1 MRPDE
6 HDDAD
11 AAAGKRVEHER
22 HRHGER
28 LRREADG
35 RRASHDR
42 EDDRSCEERES
53 QEVERIADE
62 PVSVAEQEVPAV
74 ERSHAAMLT
83 Q

>member
-1 MRPDE
+1 MIRLDE

-22 HRHGER
+22 IVT
-28 LRREADG
+28 ASVSAVSDG

-42 EDDRSCEERES
+42 EHDRSCEERES

-62 PVSVAEQEVPAV
+62 PVPVAEQEVPAV

>member
-1 MRPDE
+1 
-6 HDDAD
+6 
-11 AAAGKRVEHER
+11 VS
-22 HRHGER
+22 
-28 LRREADG
+28 DG

-42 EDDRSCEERES
+42 EHDRSCEERES

-62 PVSVAEQEVPAV
+62 PVPVAEQEVPAV